1 MAMKNKQKDR
11 QIKRQPDRETVSL
24 PEGIAEMEP
33 QNAEHEK
40 MLEWL
45 KSVKFKRTMVGG
57 VDEADVWKK
66 LDELNSLYEAA
77 LIAERARYD
86 LQLEEYAEAASE
98 KVEKYRRTLKNVKA
112 EYEKLAARVQQL
124 QRSEGRHNEQE

>member
-1 MAMKNKQKDR
+1 MAKKDGQKDR
-11 QIKRQPDRETVSL
+11 QIKRQSGREAASL

-45 KSVKFKRTMVGG
+45 KSVKFKRTLVGG

-66 LDELNSLYEAA
+66 LDELNALYEAA
-77 LIAERARYD
+77 LIAERVRYD
-86 LQLEEYAEAASE
+86 LQLEEYAAEASE
-98 KVEKYRRTLKNVKA
+98 KVAKYRRTLKALKA
-112 EYEKLAARVQQL
+112 EYDKLAARVQQ
-124 QRSEGRHNEQE
+124 SGGEGRRDG